1 MQHVAIVGSGVI
13 GLSTAF
19 ALRQR
24 GVPRVTVLE
33 GGPGPSGASVV
44 NAGYVCPGHSDPVP
58 SPGLVGR
65 SLCGMLRSDS
75 PLYIRPTLDPGF
87 LRWLVD
93 FWRNCTA
100 RQYAAGLDAMA
111 ALNAETYRLFDAYAE
126 AGVRF
131 SMERDG
137 LLLAFLGAR
146 RMEAELRHLE
156 HHPGLF
162 GSAPRAL
169 WGSEARAFEPGLSES
184 VNGAVW
190 LANERHVV
198 PSTLMTGLAE
208 WLDERNVEIRV
219 DTPVTGIDASGETVS
234 LHMKSDRLE
243 VDAVVI
249 AAGARSGA
257 VTRMLGIPMPIQ
269 AGKGYSLDYA
279 APPGPV
285 GRPISLAEASMAVT
299 PMAGSVRL
307 AGTMELSGINT
318 TVRAERVAALNRGA
332 SLFLAG
338 WPPSTDGAVVGS
350 GLRPLTP
357 DGLPVIGMLPGR
369 RNVAISIG
377 HGMLG
382 LTMAPATAEALADTL
397 LTGRAPDVL
406 APFNPSRFA

>member
-1 MQHVAIVGSGVI
+1 MQHVAILGSGVI
-13 GLSTAF
+13 GLSTAY

-33 GGPGPSGASVV
+33 GGPGPSGASLV
-44 NAGYVCPGHSDPVP
+44 NAGWICPGHADPLP

-65 SLCGMLRSDS
+65 SARWMLRSDS
-75 PLYIRPTLDPGF
+75 PLYVRPTLDPGF
-87 LRWLVD
+87 LRWLVA

-100 RQYAAGLDAMA
+100 RHFAAGLDAMA
-111 ALNAETYRLFDAYAE
+111 ALNAETYRLFDAYAD

-131 SMERDG
+131 EMSRDG

-146 RMEAELRHLE
+146 RMESELRHLE

-162 GSAPRAL
+162 GSTPRVL
-169 WGSEARAFEPGLSES
+169 WGSEARSVEPGLSAA
-184 VNGAVW
+184 VTGAVW
-190 LANERHVV
+190 LANERHVT
-198 PSTLMTGLAE
+198 PGTLMAGLAQ

-219 DTPVTGIDASGETVS
+219 NTPVTGIETHGWTAR
-234 LHMKSDRLE
+234 LHMKGECLDA
-243 VDAVVI
+243 DAVVI
-249 AAGARSGA
+249 AVGARAGAVA
-257 VTRMLGIPMPIQ
+257 KMLGVAMPIQ

-285 GRPISLAEASMAVT
+285 GYPISLAEASMAVT
-299 PMAGSVRL
+299 PMAGGVRL

-318 TVRAERVAALNRGA
+318 TVRRERVAALARGA
-332 SLFLAG
+332 SLFLEG
-338 WPPSTDGAVVGS
+338 WSASTDGAVVGS

-357 DGLPVIGMLPGR
+357 DGLPVIGMLPGH
-369 RNVAISIG
+369 RNVAISTG

-397 LTGRAPDVL
+397 LTGCAPDVL
-406 APFNPSRFA
+406 APFSPDRFA